1 MNKLD
6 NEKKVAVIKALVEGA
21 SIRATVRMTGVA
33 KNTIVRIL
41 AQVGQ
46 AADQFHNEYVRNLAS
61 KRIETDEIW
70 SFVGAKEKN
79 VPQEK
84 KTDVKSMG
92 DFYTWTAI
100 DADSKL
106 IISFLLGDRGIEAAK
121 TFLTDLKSRI
131 SDRIQLTTDGHKSYL
146 NAVQHVFD
154 GAVDY
159 AQIIKQYDG
168 ETGVEDRKYSAPK
181 CIGTKKMV
189 IQGNPKHD
197 LISTSYVE
205 RQNLTMR
212 MQMRRFTRLT
222 NGFSKK
228 VENHYFAIALH
239 FFYYNF
245 VRVHQSLK
253 VTPAMEA
260 GLTKKPMTIQSLI
273 DFSEGKQVESFL

>member
-1 MNKLD
+1 MNKLN
-6 NEKKVAVIKALVEGA
+6 NEKKAQVIRALVEGS

-33 KNTIVRIL
+33 KNTIVRLL
-41 AQVGQ
+41 ATVGE
-46 AADQFHNEYVRNLAS
+46 AADKFHNEYVRNLQS
-61 KRIETDEIW
+61 KTIETDEIW

-79 VPQEK
+79 VPAEK
-84 KTDVKSMG
+84 RTDVKSMG

-106 IISFLLGDRGIEAAK
+106 IVSFLLGDRGIEAAK
-121 TFLTDLKSRI
+121 TFLSDLKSRV
-131 SDRIQLTTDGHKSYL
+131 SDRIQLSTDGHKSYL
-146 NAVQHVFD
+146 NAVEHVFD
-154 GAVDY
+154 SNIDY

-168 ETGVEDRKYSAPK
+168 DHVTEERRYSSAK
-181 CIGTKKMV
+181 CTGTKKMV
-189 IQGNPKHD
+189 IYGNPNPD

-245 VRVHQSLK
+245 VRVHQTLR

-260 GLTKKPMTIQSLI
+260 GIAKKPLTVENLI
-273 DFSEGKQVESFL
+273 AFSEGEPAEKFL